1 MSHGLPKITLIVP
14 VYNVEKWLPQCMDS
28 LVGQT
33 LKDIEIL
40 CINDG
45 STDHSLDILESY
57 AAKDQRIRIISQQN
71 AGQGA
76 ARNRGIREAKGAYV
90 GFVDSDDWLD
100 VHFCEK
106 MYEAALKNDAELV
119 ICQIHLYNDK
129 TGQSFEKSEWADIPL
144 FERFQGKVFSFEDT
158 KEFYFNQITAVPWN
172 KIYKTEFLR
181 QNNLYF
187 PEGIKY
193 EDYPYFFKM
202 YICVKRAVLCPHKLY
217 FYRVNRL
224 GSDATDIRK
233 NGFTFLSHFNDI
245 EETLRTHNRY
255 PEMQYRFLQ
264 MKIMGLL
271 YWLNKT
277 PRRFKKEFY
286 DLIQQEFRRMNLTPA
301 DFAQLP
307 GYVKNSYLH
316 TKKFNYYYY
325 TYLRRTALKI
335 FSITYDPETHIF
347 RFRFLFFFKIKKRI
361 SK

>member
-1 MSHGLPKITLIVP
+1 MPTQTPKITLIVP

-40 CINDG
+40 CVNDG
-45 STDHSLDILESY
+45 ATDNSLKILESY
-57 AAKDQRIRIISQQN
+57 AAQDKRIRIISQKN

-76 ARNRGIREAKGAYV
+76 ARNRGIREAKGTYV
-90 GFVDSDDWLD
+90 AFVDSDDWLD
-100 VHFCEK
+100 LAYCEK
-106 MYEAALKNDAELV
+106 MYEAACNADAELV
-119 ICQIHLYNDK
+119 ICQTHLYDDK
-129 TGQSFEKSEWADIPL
+129 TKREFEQEAWQDIPL
-144 FERFQGKVFSFEDT
+144 FSQFQNKVFSFEDT
-158 KEFYFNQITAVPWN
+158 KQYYFNQICGAPWN
-172 KIYKTEFLR
+172 KIYKTDFLR
-181 QNNLYF
+181 KNDLFF

-217 FYRVNRL
+217 FYRCNRI

-233 NGFTFLSHFNDI
+233 NGFSFLSHFNAI
-245 EETLRTHNRY
+245 EQTLKKHGRY
-255 PEMQYRFLQ
+255 QEMRYRFLQ

-271 YWLNKT
+271 YWLDKT

-286 DLIQQEFRRMNLTPA
+286 GLIQQEFRRMNLSSA
-301 DFAQLP
+301 ELAQLP
-307 GYVKNSYLH
+307 GYVKTHYLH

-325 TYLRRTALKI
+325 TYLRKTLLKI

-347 RFRFLFFFKIKKRI
+347 RFRLLFFFKIKKRL